1 MDGAGQQHYLA
12 GHDRLEALVHQL
24 DADSPLVLDEDA
36 NDSLAGEKGHAARG
50 QVRTGISVYRAASP
64 LVRDRRRICNS
75 DTDHAVISS
84 PKDPGPLC
92 TPALISFTSSKQH
105 GTPLYRSSCAR
116 KPRPLFRADMFQ
128 PLDAPRLVPR
138 TAMYPRNPLACR
150 QPSLELSAAAYGTPW
165 SRPGGRSRRL
175 RTAALRSTRSPPG
188 GRT

>member
-24 DADSPLVLDEDA
+24 DADSPLVLNEDA
-36 NDSLAGEKGHAARG
+36 NDTLAGEKGHAARG

-64 LVRDRRRICNS
+64 LVRDRRRLCNS
-75 DTDHAVISS
+75 DTGHAVISS

-150 QPSLELSAAAYGTPW
+150 QPSLELFDFH
-165 SRPGGRSRRL
+165 
-175 RTAALRSTRSPPG
+175 
-188 GRT
+188 